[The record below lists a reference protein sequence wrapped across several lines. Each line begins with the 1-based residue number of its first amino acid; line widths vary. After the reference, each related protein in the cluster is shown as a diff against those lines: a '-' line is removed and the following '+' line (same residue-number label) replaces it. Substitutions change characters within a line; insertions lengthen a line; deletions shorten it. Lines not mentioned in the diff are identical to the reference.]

1 MASKMTKKLLIS
13 TLAIFVI
20 ASCASSGSDKKQR
33 FSKNPAQMSNKG
45 VTPQDLPLS
54 RSGNPASYVV
64 FGKTYHLLPTT
75 KGYKERGMASWYGDK
90 FHGKPTSSGTPYDM
104 HAYTAAHKTLPIPS
118 FVTVTNTDTN
128 KSITVMVNDRGPFVK
143 GRIIDLSYAAAK
155 ELDVVQKGTA
165 PVIVEAIGPHQYLD
179 PSKKPRNNPR
189 TIAKSTTT
197 SAPAATPVLTEPVN
211 KPSQNNVTIVEQQY
225 FDQAPTSPEFINSSY
240 SQQTAQP
247 PIGATSGT
255 SNYHIQLGSFGSEQ
269 NARNFQQN
277 MTNKLQQPTQ
287 VQYDNGLYRVY
298 IGQYN
303 SREEAGNA
311 AFSLPVSTTIIHF

>member
-1 MASKMTKKLLIS
+1 MGSNTVKKLLIC

-20 ASCASSGSDKKQR
+20 ASCSSSGAKKPKFTQG
-33 FSKNPAQMSNKG
+33 KG
-45 VTPQDLPLS
+45 ATPQDLPLS
-54 RSGNPASYVV
+54 KSGNPASYVV
-64 FGKTYHLLPTT
+64 FGKTYSLLPTT
-75 KGYKERGMASWYGDK
+75 KGYKEKGMASWYGDK

-118 FVTVTNTDTN
+118 FVTVTNTDTQ

-179 PSKKPRNNPR
+179 PSKKPRYNPR
-189 TIAKSTTT
+189 TEAKYAGKAPPIIA
-197 SAPAATPVLTEPVN
+197 
-211 KPSQNNVTIVEQQY
+211 PSPTYQNDPIVKDNVTIVEQQY
-225 FDQAPTSPEFINSSY
+225 FDQAPTSQAFINATDSY
-240 SQQTAQP
+240 QTQYP
-247 PIGATSGT
+247 TMGASDTATG
-255 SNYHIQLGSFGSEQ
+255 YHIQLGSFGSEQ

-277 MTNKLQQPTQ
+277 MTNRLQQPTQ
-287 VQYDNGLYRVY
+287 VKYDKGLYRVY
-298 IGQYN
+298 TGHYN